1 MRHTQYALSSPK
13 KGLHILGLDKFTKN
27 ILHFLHKKTHYC
39 LNNSGSSFVFPST
52 GGVSVGRGGQA
63 KGLGGS
69 SWIRLAVL
77 SEAEVRST
85 N

>member
-39 LNNSGSSFVFPST
+39 LNNSGSSFVETYCVRLIKFLRSET
-52 GGVSVGRGGQA
+52 YALRLLSAQA
-63 KGLGGS
+63 
-69 SWIRLAVL
+69 IRLYKGW
-77 SEAEVRST
+77 
-85 N
+85 